1 MVSKSRVRHS
11 MAFIAIRTTVGS
23 AARPAT
29 NHRRRV
35 GEFVATLFSAAL
47 PMQTVPENSGEVNE
61 YRDRREQ
68 RQPIPHRVRLAQ
80 VMECK
85 PVHREKEKACSEH
98 QNVIDAE
105 HRASLRSLPAGLCR
119 MGI

>member
-11 MAFIAIRTTVGS
+11 MVFIAIRTTVGS

-68 RQPIPHRVRLAQ
+68 RKPIAHRVGLAQ
-80 VMECK
+80 IMECK
-85 PVHREKEKACSEH
+85 PVDHEKEKACSEH
-98 QNVIDAE
+98 ESVVDAE
-105 HRASLRSLPAGLCR
+105 HRASFRCQPDYAEWG
-119 MGI
+119 